1 MVARDGRLF
10 YGRSMARIPYVDP
23 ASASPEVRAAFDRL
37 GLELNIFRLVAHAET
52 AFEPFLRFA
61 GTLLTRLQLEPVL
74 RELAIL
80 EVARLSGAEYEW
92 VQHAAIATAV
102 GVTDEQ
108 VAAVQRGELDAS
120 CLSDLQRTV
129 LRFTRETLEQVGVSQ
144 ETFER
149 ASAHLSP
156 REIVELLLVVG
167 AYRMLAG
174 VMESCAI
181 DLDPAVGAELLERRQ
196 R

>member
-1 MVARDGRLF
+1 
-10 YGRSMARIPYVDP
+10 MARIPYVDP
-23 ASASPEVRAAFDRL
+23 ASASPKVRAAFEQL
-37 GLELNIFRLVAHAET
+37 GVELNIFKLVAHAET

-61 GTLLTRLQLEPVL
+61 GTLLTRLQLDPVL

-80 EVARLSGAEYEW
+80 EVARISGAEYEW

-102 GVTDEQ
+102 GASDEQ
-108 VAAVQRGELDAS
+108 VAAVQRGELDAPS
-120 CLSDLQRTV
+120 LSEPQRAVLQ
-129 LRFTRETLEQVGVSQ
+129 FTRETIEQVGVSD

-149 ASAHLSP
+149 ASAHLSS

-174 VMESCAI
+174 VMETCAI
-181 DLDPAVGAELLERRQ
+181 DLDPAVGPELLERRQ
-196 R
+196 RRG

>member
-1 MVARDGRLF
+1 
-10 YGRSMARIPYVDP
+10 MARIPYVDP
-23 ASASPEVRAAFDRL
+23 ASTSPEVRAAFDRI
-37 GLELNIFRLVAHAET
+37 GLELNIFRLLAHADT

-61 GTLLTRLQLEPVL
+61 GALLTRLQLDPVL

-80 EVARLSGAEYEW
+80 EVARLSGADYEW

-108 VAAVQRGELDAS
+108 VAAVENGDLDAS
-120 CLSDLQRTV
+120 CLSDPQRAV
-129 LRFTRETLEQVGVSQ
+129 LRFTRETLEHVGVSDR
-144 ETFER
+144 TFEQ

-156 REIVELLLVVG
+156 QEIVELLLVVG

-174 VMESCAI
+174 VMEACEI
-181 DLDPAVGAELLERRQ
+181 DLDPAVGAGVLDRTQRRG
-196 R
+196 